1 MVLEQVGTGGDLLA
15 SSVVLLL
22 FLLVPLVVGLGMVHE
37 GVKQFRIR
45 QRVRD
50 TPTETADAVAVG
62 RTEVSGVA
70 RPAEQ
75 TCRAPFT
82 DEECL
87 YVQLLSDVSTW
98 RFPPRNRAET
108 CESTGLRV
116 LPFHRVTSDSK
127 WKISERSADA
137 DGGWELLDLGVSV
150 SPFYVEDETGR
161 VLVDPTRG
169 AVSNPVVMDESYG
182 VEVRPEHAT
191 TTVVEAGQEPP
202 ERIAAFLRDGRE
214 VAVEPVDTIDLVE
227 NADLTG
233 RGDSADPATA
243 TDPIAAAES
252 GTGDLAASAGGFD
265 RFLADEVPVTAH
277 RDRKYEQQVVPVG
290 SSVYVFGNAT
300 PRSDASGTGGER
312 LAIGPDPSTDLFLVS
327 TAGEAELL
335 PQFERST
342 RRLIALGLLLSAPAV
357 GVIASILVA

>member
-1 MVLEQVGTGGDLLA
+1 MVLDQVGPGGDLLA
-15 SSVVLLL
+15 SSVLLLL

-50 TPTETADAVAVG
+50 TPTETAGAVAVG

-87 YVQLLSDVSTW
+87 YVQ
-98 RFPPRNRAET
+98 
-108 CESTGLRV
+108 
-116 LPFHRVTSDSK
+116 

-169 AVSNPVVMDESYG
+169 AVSSAVVMDESYG

-191 TTVVEAGQEPP
+191 TTVVGAGQEPP

-214 VAVEPVDTIDLVE
+214 VAVEPVDTIDLAE

-243 TDPIAAAES
+243 TDPTAAAES

>member
-50 TPTETADAVAVG
+50 TPTETAGAVAVG
-62 RTEVSGVA
+62 RTEVSGIA

-87 YVQLLSDVSTW
+87 YVQ
-98 RFPPRNRAET
+98 
-108 CESTGLRV
+108 
-116 LPFHRVTSDSK
+116 

-150 SPFYVEDETGR
+150 SPFSIEDETGR

-169 AVSNPVVMDESYG
+169 AVSSAVVMDESYG

-214 VAVEPVDTIDLVE
+214 VAVEPVDTIDPSE
-227 NADLTG
+227 GAGLTG
-233 RGDSADPATA
+233 RGGSTDPAT
-243 TDPIAAAES
+243 AAES

-300 PRSDASGTGGER
+300 PRSDATGTGGER

-342 RRLIALGLLLSAPAV
+342 RTLIVLGLLFSAPAV

>member
-15 SSVVLLL
+15 SSVLLLL
-22 FLLVPLVVGLGMVHE
+22 FLLIPLVVGLGMVHE

-50 TPTETADAVAVG
+50 TPTETAGAVAVG

-87 YVQLLSDVSTW
+87 YVQ
-98 RFPPRNRAET
+98 
-108 CESTGLRV
+108 
-116 LPFHRVTSDSK
+116 
-127 WKISERSADA
+127 WKISERSTDA

-169 AVSNPVVMDESYG
+169 AVSSAVVMDESYG

-191 TTVVEAGQEPP
+191 TTVVGAGQEPP

-214 VAVEPVDTIDLVE
+214 V
-227 NADLTG
+227 
-233 RGDSADPATA
+233 
-243 TDPIAAAES
+243 
-252 GTGDLAASAGGFD
+252 
-265 RFLADEVPVTAH
+265 ADEVPVTAH

-327 TAGEAELL
+327 SAGEAELL

-342 RRLIALGLLLSAPAV
+342 RRLIALGLLFSAPAV
-357 GVIASILVA
+357 GVIAYILVV

>member
-50 TPTETADAVAVG
+50 TPTETAGAVAVG

-87 YVQLLSDVSTW
+87 YVQ
-98 RFPPRNRAET
+98 
-108 CESTGLRV
+108 
-116 LPFHRVTSDSK
+116 

-169 AVSNPVVMDESYG
+169 AVSSAVVMDESYG

-191 TTVVEAGQEPP
+191 TTVVGAGQEPP

-214 VAVEPVDTIDLVE
+214 V
-227 NADLTG
+227 
-233 RGDSADPATA
+233 
-243 TDPIAAAES
+243 
-252 GTGDLAASAGGFD
+252 
-265 RFLADEVPVTAH
+265 ADEVPVTAH